1 MRRHKSWNDTH
12 YQYVIGTLLSIE
24 EVCLTKIHINVFII
38 LKNVLFGK
46 KGDSREIYEGNSIF
60 HSKDVE
66 KADETFKM
74 FIKRDWRRNI

>member
-1 MRRHKSWNDTH
+1 
-12 YQYVIGTLLSIE
+12 
-24 EVCLTKIHINVFII
+24 VCLTKIHINVFII

-74 FIKRDWRRNI
+74 FIKRD